1 MAQVRVEPEQYR
13 APGEYRIV
21 SVVIP
26 THNRPRLL
34 EAALESVLAQDVPLE
49 VIVVDDA
56 SMPPAAELP
65 ITDDPRVTVIRLDQS
80 VGPTKARNRGIELA
94 TGDFIAFLDDDDVW
108 LQGKLRRCL
117 EVFDATT
124 GVGVVAH
131 RTVFDH
137 RETGLAAT
145 TDIQIINDPL
155 LRFGVA
161 QTPHLDGL
169 VVVAQLAK
177 QIGFDETFDAAQ
189 DIDFV
194 IELARASSF
203 AMVDDALAVRGPET
217 GSAVGMDRRIAAR
230 LRLREKHHDVL
241 FRDPASR
248 AFYYLRLGHL
258 YRRAG
263 HRGEA
268 LRCLGHALLDQP
280 RNAQAW
286 RAVAFT
292 ILPVRVTTFLSLER
306 RAKARR

>member
-1 MAQVRVEPEQYR
+1 M
-13 APGEYRIV
+13 
-21 SVVIP
+21 
-26 THNRPRLL
+26 
-34 EAALESVLAQDVPLE
+34 
-49 VIVVDDA
+49 
-56 SMPPAAELP
+56 
-65 ITDDPRVTVIRLDQS
+65 TDDPRVTVVRLEQS
-80 VGPTKARNRGIELA
+80 VGPTEARNRGIAVA

-117 EVFDATT
+117 EVFDAAT

-137 RETGLAAT
+137 READLATT
-145 TDIQIINDPL
+145 TDIQIVTQPL
-155 LRFGVA
+155 MRFGVT

-169 VVVAQLAK
+169 VVEATLAK
-177 QIGFDETFDAAQ
+177 KVGFDETFDAAQ

-194 IELARASSF
+194 IELARLSSF

-230 LRLREKHHDVL
+230 HRLREKHADVL
-241 FRDPASR
+241 YRDAASR

-263 HRGEA
+263 RRNEA
-268 LRCLGHALLDQP
+268 VRSFGHALLHEP
-280 RNAQAW
+280 RNSLAW
-286 RAVAFT
+286 RAVALT
-292 ILPVRVTTFLSLER
+292 LLPVRITTFLSLER